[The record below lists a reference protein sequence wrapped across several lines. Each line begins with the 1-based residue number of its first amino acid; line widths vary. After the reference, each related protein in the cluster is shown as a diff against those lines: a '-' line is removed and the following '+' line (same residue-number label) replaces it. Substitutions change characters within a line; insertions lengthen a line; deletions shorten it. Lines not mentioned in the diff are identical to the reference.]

1 MHLGVARLRSACAVP
16 SVLISLSHTCV
27 LVLRQDDKR
36 EQREHELRME
46 QARSA
51 AQAELLK
58 AVMGSKQQPPAAQ
71 SASAAPEQPSPGTRI
86 EKLKSLLNRG
96 LISEEE
102 FNSKKVSILAEC

>member
-1 MHLGVARLRSACAVP
+1 M
-16 SVLISLSHTCV
+16 
-27 LVLRQDDKR
+27 LRQDDKR